1 MSLAM
6 RQVPFIRF
14 VAVGNGRH
22 EADLYL
28 LFSSLMGS
36 SKKSSRPPTHSHN
49 MHTPNQSCTDIN
61 THVCMH
67 PDSQK
72 PEHFL
77 LCLSTVFTQTE
88 SYSPSPIRQHGFE
101 ICRRCQYSTIWCL
114 YTDYNIHTL

>member
-61 THVCMH
+61 THVCNACI
-67 PDSQK
+67 QTAK
-72 PEHFL
+72 N
-77 LCLSTVFTQTE
+77 LSIFCFVSVQC
-88 SYSPSPIRQHGFE
+88 SLRQ
-101 ICRRCQYSTIWCL
+101 
-114 YTDYNIHTL
+114 